1 MLVLTHGSPD
11 DAAQKRF
18 FETIRQYGPG
28 RRNFPGLIVLGDGFT
43 RFGPISGVALTAEGI
58 AVIGVQEIPDASG
71 YLFAPARGAWTVG
84 GRLIHLGRGGS
95 NPVHETDT
103 AVKNV
108 AAVLR
113 KRGIDPGYM
122 QSLIVVDGDISGVAQ
137 PETER
142 SSGVVVV
149 RTHQDDIADGIV
161 RATSQTTGGLKQL
174 WTSADVLA
182 ALRILGYDGSQV
194 PVEALTNEG
203 FPYSPY
209 VLRPTST
216 EDSPVAAVPEHAQ
229 ARLMG
234 HGSAADAPTEHTRP
248 NPRVA
253 AVPLQASAP
262 LAVSEPAAADSL
274 LDAPEEDDIHRSPFR
289 WLAGLA
295 ALAVLIAAVVFGAQ
309 WLFSGSSDKSAGN
322 GGSGSNTSQ
331 GAGASDGAAGTTTP
345 AAQQIDGLAF
355 QQGAYDQ
362 TAKCATFSYGEIK
375 SLLTQIGCSGL
386 TRALYLTDVDGK
398 QVVVSVADVK
408 LKSDGDAAKLKS
420 KVDSDGTGNVNDL
433 LRDGVIPKGYPST
446 KVFDNAEYAS
456 SIDGQTVRIV
466 ETAFTDGGDPS
477 ANVNK
482 AADVALK
489 LKIDKQ

>member
-28 RRNFPGLIVLGDGFT
+28 RRNFPGLIVLGDGFS
-43 RFGPISGVALTAEGI
+43 RFGPISGVALTADGI

-84 GRLIHLGRGGS
+84 GRLIHLARGGS
-95 NPVHETDT
+95 NPVHETDA

-108 AAVLR
+108 AALLR

-122 QSLIVVDGDISGVAQ
+122 QSLIVADGDLSGVAQ

-149 RTHQDDIADGIV
+149 RAHQDDIADGII
-161 RATSQTTGGLKQL
+161 RATTQTTGGLKQL

-182 ALRILGYDGSQV
+182 ALRILGYDGSQL

-216 EDSPVAAVPEHAQ
+216 DDVPVAAIPEPAQ
-229 ARLMG
+229 VRPVTDQRGAN
-234 HGSAADAPTEHTRP
+234 APTEQTRP

-262 LAVSEPAAADSL
+262 LAVSEPVAADSL
-274 LDAPEEDDIHRSPFR
+274 LDAPEDDVHRSPFR

-309 WLFSGSSDKSAGN
+309 WLFSGNSGSETAGGPGSSQ
-322 GGSGSNTSQ
+322 GSG
-331 GAGASDGAAGTTTP
+331 AGDGGAATP
-345 AAQQIDGLAF
+345 TPDQQQLGDLTF

-375 SLLTQIGCSGL
+375 SLLTQVGCTSL
-386 TRALYLTDVDGK
+386 TRGLYLTKVDGK
-398 QVVVSVADVK
+398 DVVVSVAEVK
-408 LKSDGDAAKLKS
+408 LKSGDDAAKLKS
-420 KVDSDGTGNVNDL
+420 KVDSDGTGNVNEL
-433 LRDGVIPKGYPST
+433 LRDGVIPDGYPSND
-446 KVFDNAEYAS
+446 VMENAEYAS
-456 SIDGQTVRIV
+456 SIEGETVRIV
-466 ETAFTDGGDPS
+466 EAAFTDGS
-477 ANVNK
+477 NSTANVDK

>member
-11 DAAQKRF
+11 DAAQQRF
-18 FETIRQYGPG
+18 FETVRQYGPG
-28 RRNFPGLIVLGDGFT
+28 RRNFAGLIVLGDGFS
-43 RFGPISGVALTAEGI
+43 RFGPISGIALTAEGV
-58 AVIGVQEIPDASG
+58 AVIGVQDIPDASG

-84 GRLIHLGRGGS
+84 GRLIHLAGGGS
-95 NPVHETDT
+95 NPVHETDS

-108 AAVLR
+108 AALLR

-122 QSLIVVDGDISGVAQ
+122 QSLIVADGDLSGVAQ

-149 RTHQDDIADGIV
+149 RARQEDIADGIA

-216 EDSPVAAVPEHAQ
+216 DDVPVAATSEPAQ
-229 ARLMG
+229 ARHRG
-234 HGSAADAPTEHTRP
+234 RRSGTDALTEQTRP
-248 NPRVA
+248 NRRVA
-253 AVPLQASAP
+253 PVPLQASAP
-262 LAVSEPAAADSL
+262 LAVPEPAAADSL
-274 LDAPEEDDIHRSPFR
+274 LDAPEDDVHRSPFR

-309 WLFSGSSDKSAGN
+309 WLFSGNSGTPNA
-322 GGSGSNTSQ
+322 GGSGTSQ
-331 GAGASDGAAGTTTP
+331 AAAGGTSGGTAATPTP
-345 AAQQIDGLAF
+345 AAQQLDNLTF

-362 TAKCATFSYGEIK
+362 TAKCATFSYGEVK
-375 SLLTQIGCSGL
+375 SLLTQLGCTSL
-386 TRALYLTDVDGK
+386 TRGLYLTTADGK
-398 QVVVSVADVK
+398 EVVVSVADVK
-408 LKSDGDAAKLKS
+408 LTSGTDAAKLKS
-420 KVDSDGTGNVNDL
+420 MVDSNGTGNVNDL
-433 LRDGVIPKGYPST
+433 LRDGVIPSGYPST
-446 KVFDNAEYAS
+446 QVLDNAEYAS
-456 SIDGQTVRIV
+456 SISGQTVRIV
-466 ETAFTDGGDPS
+466 ETAFTDGSQPT

-489 LKIDKQ
+489 LKINKQ

>member
-11 DAAQKRF
+11 DAAERRF
-18 FETIRQYGPG
+18 FETLRQYGPG
-28 RRNFPGLIVLGDGFT
+28 RRNFPGIIVLGDGFS

-58 AVIGVQEIPDASG
+58 AVIGVQEIQDASG

-84 GRLIHLGRGGS
+84 GRLIHLARGGS
-95 NPVHETDT
+95 NPVHETDS
-103 AVKNV
+103 AVKKV
-108 AAVLR
+108 AALLR

-122 QSLIVVDGDISGVAQ
+122 QSLIVADGDLSGVAQ

-149 RTHQDDIADGIV
+149 RAQSDDIADGIT

-174 WTSADVLA
+174 WTSADVLS

-216 EDSPVAAVPEHAQ
+216 EDEPVAAIPEPARVIDPRGAHAPVEQ
-229 ARLMG
+229 
-234 HGSAADAPTEHTRP
+234 TRP
-248 NPRVA
+248 NARIA

-262 LAVSEPAAADSL
+262 LAVSEPTAADDL
-274 LDAPEEDDIHRSPFR
+274 LDAPEEDEIHHSPFR

-309 WLFSGSSDKSAGN
+309 SLFSGNSGTSSAGK
-322 GGSGSNTSQ
+322 SCTSQ
-331 GAGASDGAAGTTTP
+331 AAGTSDGATANP
-345 AAQQIDGLAF
+345 APTQQQLGGLTF

-362 TAKCATFSYGEIK
+362 TTKCATFSYGEIK
-375 SLLTQIGCSGL
+375 SLLESVGCTSL
-386 TRALYLTDVDGK
+386 TRGLYLTKVDGK
-398 QVVVSVADVK
+398 DVVVSVADLK
-408 LKSDGDAAKLKS
+408 LKSDNAAAKLKS
-420 KVDSDGTGNVNDL
+420 KADSDGTGNVNDL
-433 LRDGVIPKGYPST
+433 LRDGVIPTGYPSAN
-446 KVFDNAEYAS
+446 VMDNAEYAS
-456 SIDGQTVRIV
+456 SITGQTVRIV
-466 ETAFTDGGDPS
+466 ETAFTDGS
-477 ANVNK
+477 KSTANVDK

-489 LKIDKQ
+489 LKINKQ